1 MKNPKDKAI
10 KIFRLNWLDEMR
22 GAATYRALASQ
33 EKDESRKAILLK
45 MAEAEERHAS
55 RWAQRLEEAGEKVP
69 AGEVKPLR
77 APLLALRVADLNA
90 ALRQVEVD
98 EHKDIRK
105 YASQVGVL
113 TDEASQAL
121 LKEVKQDE
129 EGHARILEVMSGPL
143 PRTRLESI
151 LRREKW
157 HVSTGSWIGDAIYG
171 VNDGLGSVFGI
182 VSGVSG
188 ATGGSRFVLVSGLA
202 GMIASALSMGSSAYL
217 ASKSER
223 EVHESE
229 LAKERREISEHPEE
243 ELEEL
248 ELFYQLKGL
257 TLEEAKLLASR
268 IARNPEEMLKTL
280 AHEELGLSQ
289 ERMPKPWTSAFSSM
303 VSTALGAFLP
313 VIPFFFATGIPA
325 IVSAAA
331 ISILA
336 HFAVGA
342 AKSLVTARSW
352 WASGLEMTLVAVI
365 AGSVTYALGL
375 LAAPLIK

>member
-10 KIFRLNWLDEMR
+10 KTFHLNWLDEMQ
-22 GAATYRALASQ
+22 GAATYRALAS
-33 EKDESRKAILLK
+33 EGKDESRKAILFK

-55 RWAQRLEEAGEKVP
+55 RWAQRIEEAGEKVP

-90 ALRQVEVD
+90 ALRQVERD

-105 YASQVGVL
+105 YASQAGVL
-113 TDEASQAL
+113 TDEASQTL

-129 EGHARILEVMSGPL
+129 EEHARILEVMTGPL

-171 VNDGLGSVFGI
+171 VNDGLGAVFGI

-202 GMIASALSMGSSAYL
+202 GMLASALSMGSSAYL

-229 LAKERREISEHPEE
+229 LAKEKREISEHPEE

-257 TLEEAKLLASR
+257 APEEAKLLASR
-268 IARNPEEMLKTL
+268 
-280 AHEELGLSQ
+280 GLPGTPRRCS
-289 ERMPKPWTSAFSSM
+289 RPWPT
-303 VSTALGAFLP
+303 
-313 VIPFFFATGIPA
+313 
-325 IVSAAA
+325 
-331 ISILA
+331 
-336 HFAVGA
+336 
-342 AKSLVTARSW
+342 RSW
-352 WASGLEMTLVAVI
+352 ACPRSVCPGPGPRPSPRWPPLPWEPFCRSSPSSLPPGFRPSSRPLPSVFSPISRSGPPSPWSRPGPGGP
-365 AGSVTYALGL
+365 AGWR
-375 LAAPLIK
+375 

>member
-1 MKNPKDKAI
+1 MVKQDAQAQKLY
-10 KIFRLNWLDEMR
+10 RLNWLDEKQ
-22 GAATYRALASQ
+22 GAATYRALASE
-33 EKDESRKAILLK
+33 EKDSSRKAILLK

-55 RWAQRLEEAGEKVP
+55 RWAERIVEQGGKVP
-69 AGEVKPLR
+69 TGEVKPLR
-77 APLLALRVADLNA
+77 GPIMALRFADLNA
-90 ALRQVEVD
+90 ALRKVEVD
-98 EHKDIRK
+98 EHKDIQK
-105 YASQVGVL
+105 YASQAGVL
-113 TDEASQAL
+113 TDPASQAL
-121 LKEVKQDE
+121 LKEVGGDE
-129 EGHARILEVMSGPL
+129 EEHARVLQMMTGPA
-143 PRTRLESI
+143 PRSRLESI

-157 HVSTGSWIGDAIYG
+157 HVTTGSWIGDAIYG

-188 ATGGSRFVLVSGLA
+188 ATGGSRFVLISGLA

-217 ASKSER
+217 ASKAER

-229 LAKERREISEHPEE
+229 LGRERKEIAEHPEE

-257 TLEEAKLLASR
+257 TPEEAKLLAGR
-268 IARNPEEMLKTL
+268 IAQKPEEMLRTL
-280 AHEELGLSQ
+280 AQEELGLSQ
-289 ERMPKPWTSAFSSM
+289 GHLPKPWLSAASSM

-313 VIPFFFATGIPA
+313 VLPFFLATGTPA

-342 AKSLVTARSW
+342 TKSLVTARSW

-365 AGSVTYALGL
+365 TGTVTYALGL
-375 LAAPLIK
+375 LVAPLVH

>member
-1 MKNPKDKAI
+1 
-10 KIFRLNWLDEMR
+10 
-22 GAATYRALASQ
+22 
-33 EKDESRKAILLK
+33 
-45 MAEAEERHAS
+45 
-55 RWAQRLEEAGEKVP
+55 
-69 AGEVKPLR
+69 
-77 APLLALRVADLNA
+77 
-90 ALRQVEVD
+90 
-98 EHKDIRK
+98 
-105 YASQVGVL
+105 
-113 TDEASQAL
+113 
-121 LKEVKQDE
+121 
-129 EGHARILEVMSGPL
+129 VMTGPL

-171 VNDGLGSVFGI
+171 VNDGLGAVFGI

-257 TLEEAKLLASR
+257 TPEEAKLLAGR

-289 ERMPKPWTSAFSSM
+289 ERLPKPWTSAFSSM

-331 ISILA
+331 ISLLA
-336 HFAVGA
+336 HFVVGA

>member
-10 KIFRLNWLDEMR
+10 KIFRLNWLDEMK
-22 GAATYRALASQ
+22 GAATYRALASE

-55 RWAQRLEEAGEKVP
+55 RWAQRIEEAGEKVP
-69 AGEVKPLR
+69 AGEVKPLL
-77 APLLALRVADLNA
+77 APILALRVADLNA
-90 ALRQVEVD
+90 ALRQVEAD

-105 YASQVGVL
+105 YASQAGVL

-121 LKEVKQDE
+121 LKEVRQDE
-129 EGHARILEVMSGPL
+129 EGHARVLEVMTGPV

-223 EVHESE
+223 
-229 LAKERREISEHPEE
+229 R
-243 ELEEL
+243 
-248 ELFYQLKGL
+248 
-257 TLEEAKLLASR
+257 ASC
-268 IARNPEEMLKTL
+268 EM
-280 AHEELGLSQ
+280 
-289 ERMPKPWTSAFSSM
+289 R
-303 VSTALGAFLP
+303 
-313 VIPFFFATGIPA
+313 
-325 IVSAAA
+325 
-331 ISILA
+331 
-336 HFAVGA
+336 
-342 AKSLVTARSW
+342 
-352 WASGLEMTLVAVI
+352 
-365 AGSVTYALGL
+365 
-375 LAAPLIK
+375 